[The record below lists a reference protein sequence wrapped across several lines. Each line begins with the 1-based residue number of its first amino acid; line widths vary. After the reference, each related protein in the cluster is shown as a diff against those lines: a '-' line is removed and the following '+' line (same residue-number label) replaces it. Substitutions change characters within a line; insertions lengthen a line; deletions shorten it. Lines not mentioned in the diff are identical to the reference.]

1 MTDTG
6 DLREVELAANLS
18 EVRARIAGA
27 ARDAGRD
34 PDDITLV
41 AISKTWPAQDVRR
54 LHGLGVDTFGEN
66 RDQEAAPKAAQLAD
80 LSLTW
85 HFVGQLQTN
94 KARSV
99 ATYADVVESV
109 DRMKLVGALEHAAEA
124 VHRQLI
130 CLIQVDLDPAA
141 GAEGKMRGG
150 ALPREIS
157 ALAAAISATHYLR
170 LGGLMAVAPLGGDP
184 AEAFGRLSDC
194 AAALRA
200 DHPSATLVSAGMTGD
215 LEAAIA
221 AGATHVRVGTA
232 VFGRRPPVG

>member
-1 MTDTG
+1 VTDAG
-6 DLREVELAANLS
+6 DPREVELAANLS

-54 LHGLGVDTFGEN
+54 LHRLGVNTFGEN

-80 LSLTW
+80 LSLSW

-99 ATYADVVESV
+99 ASYADVVESL
-109 DRMKLVGALEHAAEA
+109 DRLKLVGVLERAAQA
-124 VHRQLI
+124 AHRQLT
-130 CLIQVDLDPAA
+130 CLIQVDLDPLA
-141 GAEGKMRGG
+141 GVEGKPRGG
-150 ALPREIS
+150 ALPRDLPS
-157 ALAAAISATHYLR
+157 LAAAISAAHHLR
-170 LGGLMAVAPLGGDP
+170 LGGLMAVAPLGVDP
-184 AEAFGRLSDC
+184 AEAFARLSDC
-194 AAALRA
+194 ATALRA
-200 DHPSATLVSAGMTGD
+200 DHPSASLVSAGMTGD